1 MGNNDQKNIY
11 ILQSAIPQN
20 LRNIEFAIKSNL
32 ERKIDYMGQLLND
45 TNLIKMALDE
55 TEGLM
60 PIDENITL
68 EDIKSMMED
77 LIKS

>member
-1 MGNNDQKNIY
+1 MIKKY
-11 ILQSAIPQN
+11 LRFTSAIPQN

-45 TNLIKMALDE
+45 PNLIKMALDE
-55 TEGLM
+55 TKLM

>member
-1 MGNNDQKNIY
+1 MIKKY
-11 ILQSAIPQN
+11 LHFTECHPQN

-45 TNLIKMALDE
+45 PNLKKMALDE

-60 PIDENITL
+60 PVDENITL

>member
-1 MGNNDQKNIY
+1 M
-11 ILQSAIPQN
+11 
-20 LRNIEFAIKSNL
+20 
-32 ERKIDYMGQLLND
+32 DYMGQLLND
-45 TNLIKMALDE
+45 PNLIKMALDE

>member
-1 MGNNDQKNIY
+1 
-11 ILQSAIPQN
+11 
-20 LRNIEFAIKSNL
+20 
-32 ERKIDYMGQLLND
+32 MGQLLND
-45 TNLIKMALDE
+45 PNLKKMALDE

>member
-1 MGNNDQKNIY
+1 
-11 ILQSAIPQN
+11 
-20 LRNIEFAIKSNL
+20 
-32 ERKIDYMGQLLND
+32 MGQLLND
-45 TNLIKMALDE
+45 PNLIKMALDE